1 MFRHIGGM
9 KDDLN
14 SLLSPAPVKEVGSMT
29 NVDDGFYNYYFGL
42 NLLILGNNLPLS
54 ATHMSPQKS
63 KVF

>member
-29 NVDDGFYNYYFGL
+29 NVNDGFYNYYFGL
-42 NLLILGNNLPLS
+42 NLLILGKNLP
-54 ATHMSPQKS
+54 KIY
-63 KVF
+63 